1 MSAPKIRDLVVAEL
15 ARNPGETRGH
25 VIARTIG
32 RPQSES
38 TVYRVLR
45 DLQGKIPTGVAPGG
59 AGTGGG
65 PARED
70 YQPRGLTRR
79 RIEEWLD
86 ANPGESPSAS
96 ELAEKLGLNSS
107 TVGKNMRDI
116 IKARDA
122 KAKPKRQPRVT
133 DPKAAEPA
141 AGSLALAGPVT
152 GAEIAAARR
161 AQAAGTDGNGVTAL
175 LLRLQAGNVADIPLP
190 PGLLIRMPGSDRYRD
205 GVARDADGEYYE
217 LRRL

>member
-15 ARNPGETRGH
+15 ARNPAETRGR
-25 VIARTIG
+25 VIAKAIG
-32 RPQSES
+32 RPQAES

-45 DLQGKIPTGVAPGG
+45 DLQGKTPSGVAPGT

-65 PARED
+65 TARED

-79 RIEEWLD
+79 RIEDWLD
-86 ANPGESPSAS
+86 ANPGESPSAG
-96 ELAEKLGLNSS
+96 ELAETLGLNAS
-107 TVGKNMRDI
+107 TVGKNVREI
-116 IKARDA
+116 IRRRNARPKA
-122 KAKPKRQPRVT
+122 KAAAKPEAAAQVATRPA
-133 DPKAAEPA
+133 PAPAEPA
-141 AGSLALAGPVT
+141 A
-152 GAEIAAARR
+152 
-161 AQAAGTDGNGVTAL
+161 NGVTAL
-175 LLRLQAGNVADIPLP
+175 LLRLQAGNVADIALP